1 MNRCARGWR
10 IWPLELYNAMTHCPT
25 EDVLL
30 DYVAGSLNAAQAA
43 EFERHLKECSRCD
56 AVIASQAAVWRSL
69 DEWKPEPVTAGFN
82 RELWR
87 RIDAEAAPSWWAGLH
102 FWKQVA
108 PLAAVL
114 ALVVTGFVMDQHS
127 HAPVRTPAAVTA
139 STSEVDQLERA
150 LDDLQLLEA
159 VDTASSVKPAADLM

>member
-1 MNRCARGWR
+1 
-10 IWPLELYNAMTHCPT
+10 MTHCPT

-30 DYVAGSLNAAQAA
+30 DYVAGSLNAAQLA
-43 EFERHLKECSRCD
+43 EFERHAKECSRCD
-56 AVIASQAAVWRSL
+56 ALVASQAAVWRSL
-69 DEWKPEPVTAGFN
+69 DEWKPEPVSAGFN

-87 RIDAEAAPSWWAGLH
+87 RIDAEAAAPSWRARLH

-114 ALVVTGFVMDQHS
+114 ALVVTGFVMDRHS
-127 HAPVRTPAAVTA
+127 HPQVTAPAAVAVSATEA
-139 STSEVDQLERA
+139 DQLERT

-159 VDTASSVKPAADLM
+159 VDTATPAKPAADLM

>member
-1 MNRCARGWR
+1 MRRCVRGWR
-10 IWPLELYNAMTHCPT
+10 TWPREFDAMTHCPT

-43 EFERHLKECSRCD
+43 AFERHAKGCSRCD
-56 AVIASQAAVWRSL
+56 ALVASQATAWRSL
-69 DEWKPEPVTAGFN
+69 DEWKPAPVSAGFN

-87 RIDAEAAPSWWAGLH
+87 RIDADAAAPSWMALH

-114 ALVVTGFVMDQHS
+114 ALLVTGFVMDHHS
-127 HAPVRTPAAVTA
+127 RPPVTTPAVTVSA
-139 STSEVDQLERA
+139 GEADQLERA

-159 VDTASSVKPAADLM
+159 VDTASAAKPAADLM